1 MITLTYGMYYYY
13 KNVNLLLSL
22 HSLRSLSFVSIHQC
36 HSLKYFWLVEGNL
49 PIWHRLSFNFICQGK
64 RKKII
69 SFYLTDNSFWR
80 NINQEKTG
88 KCFPNEKR
96 CIFCCRRKITVT
108 FIAYWK
114 VRPTKCDFA
123 HILEEIA
130 KSFLWWCTNTFH
142 ERLLSPIMRWGT
154 M

>member
-1 MITLTYGMYYYY
+1 MECIITTKMLTCSSRYTRYARWASFQYI
-13 KNVNLLLSL
+13 NVIHLNTSGWLKEIYQSGINFRLILSVN
-22 HSLRSLSFVSIHQC
+22 VS
-36 HSLKYFWLVEGNL
+36 E
-49 PIWHRLSFNFICQGK
+49 
-64 RKKII
+64 RKLILFAWPTI
-69 SFYLTDNSFWR
+69 LFEET
-80 NINQEKTG
+80 IAEKS
-88 KCFPNEKR
+88 FPNEKR

>member
-1 MITLTYGMYYYY
+1 MCYYY
-13 KNVNLLLSL
+13 KTVNLLVSL

-36 HSLKYFWLVEGNL
+36 HSFKYFWLVEGNL
-49 PIWHRLSFNFICQGK
+49 PIWHQLSSNFLSQRK
-64 RKKII
+64 RKKIN
-69 SFYLTDNSFWR
+69 SFCLTDNSFGR